1 MKVSTVICVKIQV
14 YRLIKSAFKLIIAAH
29 LVDFKKL
36 LEDCVSITKMQSA
49 KKTFYVNLYNLTNDM
64 SSINNNSEEVTDVVL
79 IGAGIMSATLGVLLK
94 ELQPDL
100 SIEIFERLDVAAA
113 ESSDAWNNAG
123 TGHSAFCEL
132 NYTPQRKDGSVETNK
147 AVAIAESFEVSKQF
161 WAYLI
166 QNRLIDSPDQF
177 IKSIP
182 HMSFV
187 WGEENVAFLKK
198 RYEELQKC
206 HLFNGMTY
214 TEDLDLLREWIPLVM
229 EGRNENEKVAATR
242 MTLGTDVNFGSL
254 TRMMLNNLKTKESVQ
269 LHFNHEVKKLRQIN
283 GLWEIKVRDEATG
296 KRKVI
301 KAKFVF
307 IGAGGGSLPLLEKSD
322 IPEGKGFGGFPV
334 SGQWLKCV
342 NPEVIE
348 RHHAKVYGKASVG
361 SPPMSVPHLD
371 TRMIDGKKALLFGPY
386 AGFSTRFLK
395 KGSLMDL
402 PRSIKPSNIVPMI
415 SAGLDNIPLT
425 KYLINQIRQSNDERL
440 DALKEYLPNARM
452 EDWELETAGQRV
464 QVIKKDE
471 EHGGV
476 LEFGTEVVS
485 ASDGSIA
492 ALLGA
497 SPGASTAVS
506 IMINLLE
513 RCFPEKVHTTA
524 WQQKLKKMVPSY
536 GYVLSEDAELSE
548 KIRTQTTHA
557 LNLHPEGLNVAG

>member
-1 MKVSTVICVKIQV
+1 
-14 YRLIKSAFKLIIAAH
+14 
-29 LVDFKKL
+29 
-36 LEDCVSITKMQSA
+36 
-49 KKTFYVNLYNLTNDM
+49 M
-64 SSINNNSEEVTDVVL
+64 SSITNNSEKVTDVVL
-79 IGAGIMSATLGVLLK
+79 VGAGIMSATLGVLLK
-94 ELQPDL
+94 ELNPDL

-132 NYTPQRKDGSVETNK
+132 NYTPQREDGTVDTKK

-161 WAYLI
+161 WAFLI
-166 QNRLIDSPDQF
+166 QNRMIDSPEKF
-177 IKSIP
+177 IKTIP

-187 WGEENVAFLKK
+187 WGEKNVEFLNE
-198 RYEELQKC
+198 RYNELQKS
-206 HLFNGMTY
+206 HLFKGMTY
-214 TEDLDLLREWIPLVM
+214 TEDRKVLEEWIPLVM
-229 EGRNENEKVAATR
+229 EGRPEEEKVAATR
-242 MTLGTDVNFGSL
+242 MTLGTDVNFGAL
-254 TRMMLNNLKTKESVQ
+254 TKMMFNSLKTKSNVK

-283 GLWEIKVRDEATG
+283 KLWEIKVRNEETG
-296 KRKVI
+296 KRRVV

-342 NPEVIE
+342 NPAVIE
-348 RHHAKVYGKASVG
+348 RHNAKVYGKAAVG

-395 KGSLMDL
+395 KGSLLDL
-402 PRSIKPSNIVPMI
+402 PLSIKVNNIYPMI
-415 SAGLDNIPLT
+415 SAGLQNIPLT
-425 KYLINQIRQSNDERL
+425 KYLIHQVRQSDDQRL
-440 DALKEYLPNARM
+440 EALREYLPNARM
-452 EDWELETAGQRV
+452 EDWELESAGQRV
-464 QVIKKDE
+464 QVIKKDA

-485 ASDGSIA
+485 AADGSIA

-506 IMINLLE
+506 IMLSLLE
-513 RCFPEKVHTTA
+513 RCFPAHVCTA
-524 WQQKLKKMVPSY
+524 DWQQKLQKMVPSY
-536 GYVLSEDAELSE
+536 GSSLSEDAELSE

-557 LNLHPEGLNVAG
+557 LNLYPDGIHIPVN